1 MADAWF
7 TSRHTLSI
15 GAHVC
20 VGNPLHAWTAVC
32 MHAHIITHVSAH
44 TLMDRRKVLSTFGHT
59 SQIEE
64 AIQEKERED
73 YEAEREMKPRGSA
86 LSALTG
92 V

>member
-20 VGNPLHAWTAVC
+20 VGNPYMRGQQCAC
-32 MHAHIITHVSAH
+32 MPTPSLHVSAH

-59 SQIEE
+59 SQIEGGHSG
-64 AIQEKERED
+64 ERKG
-73 YEAEREMKPRGSA
+73 R
-86 LSALTG
+86 L
-92 V
+92 